1 MNQKQILLNVKTTL
15 ESLDIK
21 PTKLNCDK
29 LLGCMIWIEKIIEEI
44 ERKEE
49 NADVRE
55 TE

>member
-29 LLGCMIWIEKIIEEI
+29 LLGCMIWIEKIIEDI

-49 NADVRE
+49 SGNVCEAE
-55 TE
+55 